1 MCFKEHFEDAVWS
14 GQKFF
19 PHLMHFPIF
28 SLGTAELKC
37 LFFLCL
43 LSGKEKS
50 EGSIK

>member
-1 MCFKEHFEDAVWS
+1 MCFKEHFDDAVRS

-19 PHLMHFPIF
+19 SCLLHFPIF

-37 LFFLCL
+37 LFCLCL
-43 LSGKEKS
+43 LSGEEKS